1 MKYDVFI
8 SYHGGGI
15 NSVDTSYGKALELYN
30 YLESRGLKC
39 FLYKKVNNEDFYDA
53 INDGLL
59 GSKHFILVAC
69 NKNMLSE
76 WVRDEVKQFDGLRK
90 NGKKPNC
97 LISAYIFGSICEHDL
112 YEFNTLFTTKDI
124 VKGEDGF
131 ERLYRLILAKNE
143 ISAAEE
149 KEEPPLPTIEASE
162 NKARFRSFDEMSEYF
177 LNKKLKG
184 FPSFSDGETERHCKT
199 VTKRL
204 KCMTYEV
211 VSADCADYVSD
222 TVNRITENYAA
233 NPANPYLM
241 KVIGQ
246 SGTQKSYL
254 LQMLYVVFKRHYDS
268 IPFYPVY
275 IDCDKIRDECIL
287 NGGAGNIVADM
298 FSGLKTDETR
308 TPLFIIDG
316 LLNVV
321 TDDFR
326 LDYLIKNEIDK
337 FTKPAFIAGINNVFG
352 DNRIR
357 LNKSSLIKGKYEIVL
372 TLSLISIYEKNKCL
386 DYISTLENL
395 PTDKEETYA
404 ILEKSKITSINE
416 NVIRILCNE
425 DAYSNL
431 NLMDMFE
438 SEILNRL
445 GGNEDLLSEGA
456 DIVFEFAYG
465 SDDLD
470 FSGDTLTILNLIG
483 KEQMFLH
490 FFVAVKYF
498 NKLSKYETT
507 HDLSFFQMVFSK
519 EITRFITSRLN
530 AYPQY
535 EEAILSLASRY
546 DEMTLMGKSEIS
558 YLLGRIK
565 TPNRRPRAIELLR
578 KYYVETQDYI
588 TQRKID
594 LKYKEIPY
602 PEEEYKQDLFLFR
615 GLSVSLI
622 YCSDAT
628 IEKNYV
634 RSLIENDLSNS
645 INRGFHLEY
654 YGDKRYLPNQ
664 NMLDYTD
671 NPRIGERTLKILCND
686 VEIQLKKR
694 KFAPSAMLEVFT
706 IVSLLQVRIE
716 TDRKLI
722 SFNVK
727 SYVERACKI
736 VSDYLNAVTID
747 DNIIDSFFRMA
758 LTDFNNYLENDSGS
772 FSPKRSISNSYL
784 AAKDV
789 KRAGWVMQNIP
800 SPESIVEHMYAC
812 WFIGLVFLPLENSEI
827 KGYNKQQI
835 LNMLIVHD
843 LAETTLKDIPKYEKV
858 NYPDY
863 EKTENHVMLSVLLKG
878 TYGSIDCMTDYA
890 DAWDEWYAMQTENAR
905 IAKDIDVI
913 QAIYQF
919 FVYNNSYSGNFSEE
933 RRRNWLNELFCIK
946 TETGRRIAKELI
958 IENELFSTVLREYDD
973 IIADF
978 DI

>member
-8 SYHGGGI
+8 SYHGGGV
-15 NSVDTSYGKALELYN
+15 NSVDSSFGKAVELFN
-30 YLESRGLKC
+30 YLKDRGIKC
-39 FLYKKVNNEDFYDA
+39 FLYKKVDNEDFYDA

-59 GSKHFILVAC
+59 GSRHFILVAC
-69 NKNMLSE
+69 NKNKLSE

-97 LISAYIFGSICEHDL
+97 LISAYIFGSICEQDL

-124 VKGEDGF
+124 VSGEDGF

-143 ISAAEE
+143 IAATEE
-149 KEEPPLPTIEASE
+149 NKEQLLQSQELSE
-162 NKARFRSFDEMSEYF
+162 NKVRFQSFDEMSEYF
-177 LNKKLKG
+177 LDKKLKG
-184 FPSFSDGETERHCKT
+184 FSFFSDSEIERHCKR

-211 VSADCADYVSD
+211 VSSDCVDYVSD
-222 TVNRITENYAA
+222 TVNRITENYAS

-241 KVIGQ
+241 KIIGQ

-254 LQMLYVVFKRHYDS
+254 LQMLYVVFKKRCNNA
-268 IPFYPVY
+268 PFYPVY

-298 FSGLKTDETR
+298 FSGLKTDEMR
-308 TPLFIIDG
+308 VPLFIIDG

-321 TDDFR
+321 TDAFR

-337 FTKPAFIAGINNVFG
+337 FAKSTFIAGINNVFG

-372 TLSLISIYEKNKCL
+372 TLSLISIYEKKKCL

-395 PTDKEETYA
+395 PTDKEETY
-404 ILEKSKITSINE
+404 ISLERSKITAINE
-416 NVIRILCNE
+416 NIIRILCNE
-425 DAYSNL
+425 DVFSNL

-456 DIVFEFAYG
+456 DVVFEFAYG

-470 FSGDTLTILNLIG
+470 FSGNTLTILNLIT

-498 NKLSKYETT
+498 NKLSKYEIT

-535 EEAILSLASRY
+535 EEAILSLAGRY

-578 KYYVETQDYI
+578 KYYEETQDYI
-588 TQRKID
+588 TQRKFD
-594 LKYKEIPY
+594 LQYKGIPY
-602 PEEEYKQDLFLFR
+602 LKEEYKQDLFLLR
-615 GLSVSLI
+615 GISVSLI
-622 YCSDAT
+622 YCSDAA

-634 RSLIENDLSNS
+634 KSLIENDLSNS

-686 VEIQLKKR
+686 VEGQLKKR

-727 SYVERACKI
+727 S
-736 VSDYLNAVTID
+736 
-747 DNIIDSFFRMA
+747 
-758 LTDFNNYLENDSGS
+758 
-772 FSPKRSISNSYL
+772 
-784 AAKDV
+784 
-789 KRAGWVMQNIP
+789 
-800 SPESIVEHMYAC
+800 
-812 WFIGLVFLPLENSEI
+812 
-827 KGYNKQQI
+827 
-835 LNMLIVHD
+835 
-843 LAETTLKDIPKYEKV
+843 
-858 NYPDY
+858 
-863 EKTENHVMLSVLLKG
+863 
-878 TYGSIDCMTDYA
+878 
-890 DAWDEWYAMQTENAR
+890 
-905 IAKDIDVI
+905 
-913 QAIYQF
+913 
-919 FVYNNSYSGNFSEE
+919 
-933 RRRNWLNELFCIK
+933 
-946 TETGRRIAKELI
+946 
-958 IENELFSTVLREYDD
+958 
-973 IIADF
+973 
-978 DI
+978 